1 MDQHYNTLRLDSSP
15 FESIC
20 KIMPTWP
27 QTEVR
32 KHLATFLFRKNEEVN
47 CPVSQLSGGEKAR
60 LAFAQIAAK
69 TPQLLILDEIGNN
82 LDLETRQH
90 VIQVLRGFP
99 GAMILISHDTDFL
112 KQVGVCDCY
121 TMNDS
126 SISYECLL
134 R

>member
-1 MDQHYNTLRLDSSP
+1 
-15 FESIC
+15 
-20 KIMPTWP
+20 
-27 QTEVR
+27 
-32 KHLATFLFRKNEEVN
+32 LATFLFRKNEEVN